1 MNNRIKQA
9 FAEVRAQD
17 TLKQRTKA
25 YLEKR
30 MQRMRPNPAHV
41 RRLAACAC
49 IAVLLLGFGGWRL
62 HETPVSAISVDVN
75 PSIELGVNR
84 FDRVV
89 SVTGYHEDGEALAAA
104 VNLKNLPYAE
114 ALDTL
119 FTSDA
124 MYQYLGGDALVSITV
139 IGSTDAKSEEMRACI
154 AACDYAASPKVEC
167 QSGNREEAAAAHAVG
182 LSFGKYRAFL
192 TLHALDEAI
201 TVDDIRGLTMR
212 QIRNWIAELSG
223 APDTVPDGHAAH
235 GQGNDGDRE
244 EGRHDGGRG

>member
-9 FAEVRAQD
+9 FADVRAQD

-30 MQRMRPNPAHV
+30 MQRMRPNRAYV

-49 IAVLLLGFGGWRL
+49 IAVLLLGLGGWRL
-62 HETPVSAISVDVN
+62 YETPVSAISVDVN

-89 SVTGYHEDGEALAAA
+89 SVTGYHEDGEAL
-104 VNLKNLPYAE
+104 
-114 ALDTL
+114 DTL

-124 MYQYLGGDALVSITV
+124 MHRYLAGDALVSITV

-154 AACDYAASPKVEC
+154 AACAYAASPKVEC
-167 QSGNREEAAAAHAVG
+167 QSGDREEAAAAHAVG

-235 GQGNDGDRE
+235 GQGNDADRE
-244 EGRHDGGRG
+244 EGRHDGDRG